1 MDIYGQLFCAYSKE
15 YTLVHFSISVC
26 LLLSTT
32 RTAEQTAQSRVEIRV
47 DRETIENKAHD
58 RTSKPNIAEHKAYK
72 QKTKN
77 LQFDHKVKSLAL
89 YRLS

>member
-15 YTLVHFSISVC
+15 YTLVHFSISLC

-47 DRETIENKAHD
+47 DRETIEKKAHD
-58 RTSKPNIAEHKAYK
+58 RTSKPNIAEHKAYRRRK
-72 QKTKN
+72 IYNSTTR
-77 LQFDHKVKSLAL
+77 LRAL
-89 YRLS
+89 RSTD